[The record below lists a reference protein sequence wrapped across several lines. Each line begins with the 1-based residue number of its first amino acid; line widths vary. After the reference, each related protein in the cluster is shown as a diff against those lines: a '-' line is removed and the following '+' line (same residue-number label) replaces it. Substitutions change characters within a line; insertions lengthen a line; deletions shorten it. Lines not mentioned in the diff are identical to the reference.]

1 MIICQLSIAPVGKDV
16 HLHSYV
22 EKVIRI
28 IKKYQINYEVNDM
41 ATILEIK
48 DLDTLFNI
56 VREVHAVLFHEDIKR
71 IITEIKIDDRKDKD
85 VRLENKK
92 HAVL

>member
-1 MIICQLSIAPVGKDV
+1 MIIGKDV

-22 EKVIRI
+22 EKVIQI
-28 IKKYQINYEVNDM
+28 IKKFEINYEVNDM

-56 VREVHAVLFHEDIKR
+56 VREAHAVLFHDDINR
-71 IITEIKIDDRKDKD
+71 IITEIKIDNRKDKD
-85 VRLENKK
+85 VRLGNKRN
-92 HAVL
+92 AVL